1 MWPPPTPEEDVKC
14 TQWSWA
20 GGRQRRL
27 GQQIVELGSRAAFTK
42 RSSTADGARRAQG
55 LPELSPADCNRTG
68 CVFRHFF
75 YFQRYCTGKK
85 SYFSVSPAPS
95 QLPLVLAAEPCWVA
109 GERWDPCQ
117 GILCLCCQHEAAVLT
132 DTPRQPKGVAPLF
145 SGLYDICVG

>member
-1 MWPPPTPEEDVKC
+1 M
-14 TQWSWA
+14 
-20 GGRQRRL
+20 GRGERR
-27 GQQIVELGSRAAFTK
+27 GC
-42 RSSTADGARRAQG
+42 RSSRLLTAIGQA
-55 LPELSPADCNRTG
+55 
-68 CVFRHFF
+68 VFSDIFF
-75 YFQRYCTGKK
+75 IFRDIVQGKK

-109 GERWDPCQ
+109 GERRDPCQ